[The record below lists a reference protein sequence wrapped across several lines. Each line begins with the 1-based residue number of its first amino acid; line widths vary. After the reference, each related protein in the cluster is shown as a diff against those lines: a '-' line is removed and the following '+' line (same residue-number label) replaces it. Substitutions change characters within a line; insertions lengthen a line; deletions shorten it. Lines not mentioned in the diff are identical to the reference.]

1 MNELATLETLH
12 KIEQSKLAIREVKN
26 LDEIKTL
33 IDQSEALKAYAKS
46 AQLSAEIQA
55 DIAELN
61 RRATRR
67 LGEISAALEKAKCE
81 RTDLYRRT
89 VEVSNSNTEKISK
102 TAMLSSVG
110 VDIRRANEAEKIASI
125 PEDVFDGILK
135 SSKSGVSKADI
146 AELAKIEPERQK
158 AVAEKLAAGES
169 ASIAEAQRKL
179 QQEESARK
187 QSEEQQAHARV
198 SAYLKTGKKPEG
210 WREGTDDKLAQE
222 EQKRQARVD
231 AVFAEARKKQ
241 EERQAED
248 QKYEEDIARLRAE
261 REKAQAEYA
270 KERTEGFNTESLETL
285 MKQQMERQEKRL
297 RFKERIRLSAEGRTD
312 PFQDALIDYLD
323 SLADDNRRIEAC
335 YNIIK
340 ICKGIAN
347 NLQVSAGNKDKIE

>member
-12 KIEQSKLAIREVKN
+12 KIEQSKLAIRAVKN

-61 RRATRR
+61 LRATRR
-67 LGEISAALEKAKCE
+67 LGEISAVLEKAKDE

-102 TAMLSSVG
+102 TAMLYSAG

-125 PEDVFDGILK
+125 PEDVFDSILK

-146 AELAKIEPERQK
+146 AELAKIEPEKQK
-158 AVAEKLAAGES
+158 SIAEKLAAGEA

-210 WREGTDDKLAQE
+210 WREGTDDKLAAE
-222 EQKRQARVD
+222 EKERNARIK
-231 AVFAEARKKQ
+231 ANAEAMRKQ
-241 EERQAED
+241 EEERKAKTRE
-248 QKYEEDIARLRAE
+248 YEEETARLKAE
-261 REKAQAEYA
+261 REKAFASMQQH
-270 KERTEGFNTESLETL
+270 KERAESLNAEGL
-285 MKQQMERQEKRL
+285 DALLQQQTDALQERIK
-297 RFKERIRLSAEGRTD
+297 FKERMRVSADGMTD
-312 PFQDALIDYLD
+312 PFQDALIDYLNG
-323 SLADDNRRIEAC
+323 LADDNRRIEAC

-340 ICKGIAN
+340 ICRGIAGA
-347 NLQVSAGNKDKIE
+347 LQIQKESA